1 MCITYYVNMANVT
14 MSVDEALLK
23 RARKL
28 AVDRDTTVSE
38 LFRDHLAS
46 LVERDDTRREFLAD
60 ELDSLFAA
68 STASSGG
75 SRVNR
80 DALYDR

>member
-1 MCITYYVNMANVT
+1 MANVT
-14 MSVDEALLK
+14 MSVDETLLK
-23 RARKL
+23 RVRKL
-28 AVDRDTTVSE
+28 AVDQDTTVSE

-60 ELDSLFAA
+60 ELDSLFKA

>member
-1 MCITYYVNMANVT
+1 MANVT

-28 AVDRDTTVSE
+28 AVDQDTTVSE

-46 LVERDDTRREFLAD
+46 LVERDNTRREFLAD
-60 ELDSLFAA
+60 ELDSLFGA

-75 SRVNR
+75 ARVNR